1 MQIGIEKK
9 LINFRSNALFI
20 DYLPETHHIC
30 VLLFFMNSL
39 LSVDGL
45 ISLITLTFLEI
56 VLGIDNIIFISIV
69 ASRLPKE
76 EQGKARN
83 IGLFLA
89 MVFRVILL
97 FGISILISLQ
107 QPFFHFNSPWLTF
120 APSGQA
126 IILLIGGLFLIYKAT
141 NEIFQKLEGEEH
153 EISSSSKALNSVAKV
168 VTQIALINL
177 VFSVDSILT
186 AIGLSND
193 IGVMIIAVVA
203 SAVIMMGFSGP
214 VGRFVNNHPS
224 LQVLGLSFLI
234 MIGFMLIAEASHDSE
249 LSILNNHIGVIP
261 KGYLYTAIGFSL
273 FVEFVNIKLRKK
285 STDKVEIRD
294 LKNQAEREGI
304 I

>member
-1 MQIGIEKK
+1 ME
-9 LINFRSNALFI
+9 
-20 DYLPETHHIC
+20 
-30 VLLFFMNSL
+30 SL
-39 LSVDGL
+39 LSVDS
-45 ISLITLTFLEI
+45 IVSLLTLTFLEI
-56 VLGIDNIIFISIV
+56 VLGIDNIIFISIT

-83 IGLFLA
+83 IGLLLA
-89 MVFRVILL
+89 MVFRIILL
-97 FGISILISLQ
+97 FGISVLISLQ
-107 QPFFHFNSPWLTF
+107 QPFIHIQSKWFQA

-126 IILLIGGLFLIYKAT
+126 IILLAGGLFLIFKAT
-141 NEIFQKLEGEEH
+141 NEIFLKLEGEEQV
-153 EISSSSKALNSVAKV
+153 ISPAKKAANSVGKV

-186 AIGLSND
+186 AIGLTND
-193 IGVMIIAVVA
+193 MTIMIIAVVA

-249 LSILNNHIGVIP
+249 LQILGNSIGQIP
-261 KGYLYTAIGFSL
+261 KGYLYSSIVFSL

-285 STDKVEIRD
+285 SIEKVEIRD
-294 LKNQAEREGI
+294 LKNQAEKEGI

>member
-1 MQIGIEKK
+1 ME
-9 LINFRSNALFI
+9 SLFTVDSI
-20 DYLPETHHIC
+20 I
-30 VLLFFMNSL
+30 SL
-39 LSVDGL
+39 L
-45 ISLITLTFLEI
+45 TLTFLEI
-56 VLGIDNIIFISIV
+56 VLGIDNIIFISIT
-69 ASRLPKE
+69 ASRLPKQ

-83 IGLFLA
+83 IGLLLA
-89 MVFRVILL
+89 MVFRIVLL

-107 QPFFHFNSPWLTF
+107 QPFLHIQSKWFQA

-126 IILLIGGLFLIYKAT
+126 IILLAGGLFLIFKAT
-141 NEIFQKLEGEEH
+141 NEIFLKLEGEEKV
-153 EISSSSKALNSVAKV
+153 ISPAKKAVHSVATV

-186 AIGLSND
+186 AIGLTND
-193 IGVMIIAVVA
+193 ITVMIIAVVA

-249 LSILNNHIGVIP
+249 LTILGNSIGSIP
-261 KGYLYTAIGFSL
+261 KGYLYFSIAFSL
-273 FVEFVNIKLRKK
+273 LVEFINIQMRKR
-285 STDKVEIRD
+285 STKKIEIND
-294 LKNQAEREGI
+294 MKNQAEKEGI

>member
-1 MQIGIEKK
+1 ME
-9 LINFRSNALFI
+9 
-20 DYLPETHHIC
+20 
-30 VLLFFMNSL
+30 SL
-39 LSVDGL
+39 LSVDS
-45 ISLITLTFLEI
+45 IVSLLTLTFLEI
-56 VLGIDNIIFISIV
+56 VLGIDNIIFISIT

-76 EQGKARN
+76 EQAKARN
-83 IGLFLA
+83 IGLMLA
-89 MVFRVILL
+89 MVFRIILL

-107 QPFFHFNSPWLTF
+107 KPFMHIDLPWLKA

-126 IILLIGGLFLIYKAT
+126 IILFVGGLFLLYKAT

-153 EISSSSKALNSVAKV
+153 EISTTKKSINSIGKV

-177 VFSVDSILT
+177 VFSIDSILT

-193 IGVMIIAVVA
+193 MAVMIIAVVV
-203 SAVIMMGFSGP
+203 SALIMMGFSGP

-249 LSILNNHIGVIP
+249 LTILGNSIGTIP
-261 KGYLYTAIGFSL
+261 KGYLYFSIAFSL
-273 FVEFVNIKLRKK
+273 FVEFINIQMRKR
-285 STDKVEIRD
+285 STKKVEIND
-294 LKNQAEREGI
+294 MKNQAEREGI